1 MDVKSSILTNSVSSN
16 PNILNSLGL
25 PVPPQS
31 PKIKK
36 RLSAPLLRKV
46 KSSSSLGGGA
56 VQQDVGVGGTCN
68 VHGDEFIIVASPMSP
83 PLPHSTRGKSFDIPR
98 QSPARPTNGPRPISG
113 IFSSSS
119 ASSARGLGIS
129 VGEGPDAFISWLKSY
144 KGTDLRMEVDRMKK
158 LRMLLRHESTVWVQ
172 TFLEMGGYEL
182 ILARMQDLLDIEWRE
197 EQHDDKMLYELLRCI
212 KAFTTTE
219 IGKNAIRKHYPG
231 PFPGMSALL
240 FSEKKPGDLACRQLI
255 IELWIY
261 LFELYP
267 STQAPTPVM
276 QHHPGSRPNS
286 VRFDTPPLPLAVRAT
301 EDVRKLL
308 SPDQPD
314 PTADQH
320 QFITSIHRPKV
331 FKAWVGELSDICRD
345 YFWIMCHGTNTL
357 WALDQVDD
365 RSVEKPVAPG
375 GATGGV
381 EFEAMNYVVS
391 TPCHHS
397 ISETQRLTEERRY
410 ISNS

>member
-1 MDVKSSILTNSVSSN
+1 MDVKSSILTNSVNSN
-16 PNILNSLGL
+16 SNILNSLGL

-46 KSSSSLGGGA
+46 KSSSSLGGGV
-56 VQQDVGVGGTCN
+56 VQQDVGVGRTCN

-83 PLPHSTRGKSFDIPR
+83 PLPQSTRGQSFDIPR
-98 QSPARPTNGPRPISG
+98 QNSARPTNGPRPISG

-119 ASSARGLGIS
+119 AASARGLGIS
-129 VGEGPDAFISWLKSY
+129 VGEGPDAFISWLKAY
-144 KGTDLRMEVDRMKK
+144 KGTDLRMDVDRMKK

-182 ILARMQDLLDIEWRE
+182 ILARMQDVLDIEWRE

-219 IGKNAIRKHYPG
+219 IGKNAIRQHYPN

-267 STQAPTPVM
+267 SSPIVP
-276 QHHPGSRPNS
+276 HHQLGARPNS
-286 VRFDTPPLPLAVRAT
+286 VRFDTPPLPAHVRAT
-301 EDVRKLL
+301 TDVHKLL

-357 WALDQVDD
+357 WALDQVDEK
-365 RSVEKPVAPG
+365 SVERPVAPG

-381 EFEAMNYVVS
+381 EFEAMNYVVNS
-391 TPCHHS
+391 TLRILQS
-397 ISETQRLTEERRY
+397 RVKADSGGRRY